1 MGISDN
7 FDAFGVPPP
16 EELFFSFCR
25 RNVLYKVNLAMDLP
39 YKILFFHEMSLRY
52 QNNLQIMAKNG
63 GGGLLGHKMLFISI

>member
-1 MGISDN
+1 
-7 FDAFGVPPP
+7 
-16 EELFFSFCR
+16 
-25 RNVLYKVNLAMDLP
+25 MDLP